1 MTEVRDLRRAIG
13 LGQRAFAAL
22 MSIPLETFR
31 TWDSGRRA
39 IPAPVLQRARDVVA
53 DHARQHQPLP
63 LGRLAEELHVHVR
76 TLQAAVRTG
85 RLEAHFT
92 VRSAFGRPIRFATRA
107 AGERFMAI
115 HYRRFAGQP
124 ARPAPLPEV
133 PHDYDTRLRILRRQ
147 LQLTQAGLARQI
159 GAAGKAV
166 VYQWES
172 RKRTPSPVLWRR
184 VLELEREHAR
194 NHERSSGRR

>member
-107 AGERFMAI
+107 AGERFMAT

-124 ARPAPLPEV
+124 ARPGPLPVV
-133 PHDYDTRLRILRRQ
+133 PNDYDMGLRILRRRSQ
-147 LQLTQAGLARQI
+147 VTQAGLAR
-159 GAAGKAV
+159 
-166 VYQWES
+166 
-172 RKRTPSPVLWRR
+172 
-184 VLELEREHAR
+184 
-194 NHERSSGRR
+194 